1 MTMLRQ
7 TRRLILGCAGLILAA
22 APLRAAETTPAA
34 APSTSPASTS
44 PASTSVGRVVDL
56 SYEVYLGGLHIF
68 SMSVD
73 MALRPGSY
81 SLAAAGG
88 TRGMIGWIY
97 KWDVKLA
104 SEGADA
110 SGAIRPKSYSSVTD
124 WQSTPKTM
132 KLAFGEGG
140 SYDVQRNPPEEID
153 VADEGEPPAS
163 LPAGT
168 VDPLSLAVAATRA
181 LAASGKC
188 EQTLPVFDGKRRY
201 DLIVKDLGEA
211 TIAKNDYSIYAGPA
225 LRCGF
230 TMERI
235 SGFSKKRRYTRQWDE
250 ETSAPPTVF
259 LAQIR
264 PDLPPLPVRY
274 EGAIALGN
282 LVIHLTKAEV
292 RSEVAQNAP

>member
-7 TRRLILGCAGLILAA
+7 TRRLMLACAGLILAA
-22 APLRAAETTPAA
+22 APLQAAEMAPAA
-34 APSTSPASTS
+34 PAST
-44 PASTSVGRVVDL
+44 GRVVNL
-56 SYEVYLGGLHIF
+56 GYEVYLGGLHIF
-68 SMSVD
+68 SMNVD

-81 SLAAAGG
+81 SVAAAGG

-104 SEGADA
+104 AEGVDA
-110 SGAIRPKSYSSVTD
+110 GGLDKAGAIRPKSYVSVTD

-153 VADEGEPPAS
+153 VADEGE
-163 LPAGT
+163 LPAALPANA

-211 TIAKNDYSIYAGPA
+211 TIAKNSYSIYAGPA

-250 ETSAPPTVF
+250 ETSVPPTVF
-259 LAQIR
+259 MAQIR
-264 PDLPPLPVRY
+264 ADLPPLPVRY
-274 EGAIALGN
+274 EGAIALGDM
-282 LVIHLTKAEV
+282 VIHLTKADV